1 VAPEGDGVGGP
12 SLPPTAAF
20 LNLEPANLILTAMKK
35 AEDDEGVVVRF
46 YEAEGC
52 EVHAHLRLFRPIKQA
67 WKTNLIED
75 EEQPLTPSG
84 EGSIQFL
91 VKPWE
96 IVTLKMV
103 V

>member
-1 VAPEGDGVGGP
+1 
-12 SLPPTAAF
+12 
-20 LNLEPANLILTAMKK
+20 MKK

-75 EEQPLTPSG
+75 EEQPLAPG
-84 EGSIQFL
+84 GDGSIQFL

-96 IVTLKMV
+96 IVTLKMII
-103 V
+103 

>member
-1 VAPEGDGVGGP
+1 
-12 SLPPTAAF
+12 
-20 LNLEPANLILTAMKK
+20 MKK
-35 AEDDEGVVVRF
+35 AEDDEGVVVRL

-52 EVHAHLRLFRPIKQA
+52 EVYANLRLFQPIKQA

-75 EEQPLTPSG
+75 QEQTLTPS
-84 EGSIQFL
+84 EDGSIQFP

>member
-1 VAPEGDGVGGP
+1 
-12 SLPPTAAF
+12 
-20 LNLEPANLILTAMKK
+20 MKK

-52 EVHAHLRLFRPIKQA
+52 PVHANLRLFQPIKQA
-67 WKTNLIED
+67 WKINLVED
-75 EEQPLTPSG
+75 EEQPLPRSG
-84 EGSIQFL
+84 DGSIQFL